1 MGNLWATGSEI
12 LCEKYANMT
21 DTYHVYFLE
30 YPGAIQIILVKNS
43 PYFCIG
49 GKKLCLVLSEERKKS
64 NPIQI
69 YHQSVQSSVGCFL
82 LHQSV
87 HGMQRWT

>member
-12 LCEKYANMT
+12 LCKKYANMT
-21 DTYHVYFLE
+21 DICHVYFLE

-49 GKKLCLVLSEERKKS
+49 GKRLYLVLSEERKES

-69 YHQSVQSSVGCFL
+69 YQQSAQSSVGCFL